1 MTAKGVR
8 VGENQPICHC
18 AAQHVRHRIVWQ
30 QAGIDCDATTN
41 AVKVPIAPGQADVEP
56 AYTIW
61 VSVGRRK
68 KLWKPPA

>member
-8 VGENQPICHC
+8 VGKNQPIRHC
-18 AAQHVRHRIVWQ
+18 AAQHMRQRIVGQ

-41 AVKVPIAPGQADVEP
+41 AVKVPIASGQADVEP
-56 AYTIW
+56 DYTIW
-61 VSVGRRK
+61 ASVGRRK